1 MKIPFVLSSN
11 QNYNT
16 FVKQKEAKKTIILS
30 MKIIKHIY
38 FLVSFIMATI
48 SSINPVLSTDTQYII
63 VDTYQNFEDARLNR
77 AKLSSLS
84 RATIVELS
92 PKKKKK
98 KNIAVNALR
107 VIQQTKLQ
115 EHFYEY
121 RNITKKKTAKKTGL
135 KIKYSVLL
143 GPENKE
149 RIEKL
154 ANILTNLEYSNFQ
167 IVVKNSKMEIKE
179 DKDNNSNYLTI
190 DPKDFNLPDIEEE
203 KMPSLQK

>member
-1 MKIPFVLSSN
+1 MK
-11 QNYNT
+11 T
-16 FVKQKEAKKTIILS
+16 
-30 MKIIKHIY
+30 IKHIY

-98 KNIAVNALR
+98 NIAVNALR

-121 RNITKKKTAKKTGL
+121 RNITKKKTAKKTGH

-154 ANILTNLEYSNFQ
+154 TNVLTNLEYSNFQ

-190 DPKDFNLPDIEEE
+190 DPKDFNLPDVEEE

>member
-1 MKIPFVLSSN
+1 MKI
-11 QNYNT
+11 T
-16 FVKQKEAKKTIILS
+16 
-30 MKIIKHIY
+30 KHIY
-38 FLVSFIMATI
+38 FLVSFIMVTI

-98 KNIAVNALR
+98 NIAVNALR
-107 VIQQTKLQ
+107 IIQQTKLQ

-121 RNITKKKTAKKTGL
+121 RNITKKKPVKKTGH

-154 ANILTNLEYSNFQ
+154 TNVLTNLEYSNFQ

-179 DKDNNSNYLTI
+179 DKDNDSNYLTI
-190 DPKDFNLPDIEEE
+190 DPKDFNLPDVEEE

>member
-1 MKIPFVLSSN
+1 MK
-11 QNYNT
+11 T
-16 FVKQKEAKKTIILS
+16 
-30 MKIIKHIY
+30 IKHIY
-38 FLVSFIMATI
+38 FLVSFIISTI
-48 SSINPVLSTDTQYII
+48 FSINPVLSTDTQYII

-98 KNIAVNALR
+98 NIAVNALR

-121 RNITKKKTAKKTGL
+121 RNITKEKPVKKTGD

-154 ANILTNLEYSNFQ
+154 TNVLTNLEYSNFQ

-179 DKDNNSNYLTI
+179 DEDNDSNYLTI
-190 DPKDFNLPDIEEE
+190 DPKDFNLPDVEEE

>member
-1 MKIPFVLSSN
+1 M
-11 QNYNT
+11 NYH
-16 FVKQKEAKKTIILS
+16 QK
-30 MKIIKHIY
+30 
-38 FLVSFIMATI
+38 
-48 SSINPVLSTDTQYII
+48 
-63 VDTYQNFEDARLNR
+63 R
-77 AKLSSLS
+77 
-84 RATIVELS
+84 
-92 PKKKKK
+92 KK

-107 VIQQTKLQ
+107 IIQQTKLQ

-121 RNITKKKTAKKTGL
+121 RNITKKKPAKKTGH

-154 ANILTNLEYSNFQ
+154 TNVLTNLEYSNFQ

-179 DKDNNSNYLTI
+179 DEDNDSNYLTI
-190 DPKDFNLPDIEEE
+190 DPKDFNLPDVEEE

>member
-1 MKIPFVLSSN
+1 MK
-11 QNYNT
+11 T
-16 FVKQKEAKKTIILS
+16 
-30 MKIIKHIY
+30 IKHIY

-98 KNIAVNALR
+98 SIAVDTLR

-121 RNITKKKTAKKTGL
+121 RNITKEKTAKKTGH

-154 ANILTNLEYSNFQ
+154 TNVLTNLEYSNFQ

-190 DPKDFNLPDIEEE
+190 DPKDFNLPDVEEE

>member
-1 MKIPFVLSSN
+1 MK
-11 QNYNT
+11 T
-16 FVKQKEAKKTIILS
+16 
-30 MKIIKHIY
+30 IKHIY

-98 KNIAVNALR
+98 NIAVNALR

-154 ANILTNLEYSNFQ
+154 TNILTNLEYSNFQ

-190 DPKDFNLPDIEEE
+190 DPKDFNLPDVEEE

>member
-1 MKIPFVLSSN
+1 MK
-11 QNYNT
+11 T
-16 FVKQKEAKKTIILS
+16 
-30 MKIIKHIY
+30 IKHIY

-98 KNIAVNALR
+98 NIAVNALR

-121 RNITKKKTAKKTGL
+121 RNITKEKPAKKTGH

-190 DPKDFNLPDIEEE
+190 DPKDFNLPDVEEE

>member
-1 MKIPFVLSSN
+1 
-11 QNYNT
+11 
-16 FVKQKEAKKTIILS
+16 

-38 FLVSFIMATI
+38 FLVSFIMVTI
-48 SSINPVLSTDTQYII
+48 SSINPVLPTDTQYII

-98 KNIAVNALR
+98 NIAVNALR
-107 VIQQTKLQ
+107 IIQQTKLQ

-121 RNITKKKTAKKTGL
+121 RNITKKKTAKKTGH

-179 DKDNNSNYLTI
+179 DEDNDSNYLTI
-190 DPKDFNLPDIEEE
+190 DPKDFNLPDVEEE

>member
-1 MKIPFVLSSN
+1 
-11 QNYNT
+11 
-16 FVKQKEAKKTIILS
+16 

-38 FLVSFIMATI
+38 FLVSFIIVTI
-48 SSINPVLSTDTQYII
+48 SSINPVLSADTQYII

-98 KNIAVNALR
+98 NIAVNALR

-121 RNITKKKTAKKTGL
+121 RNITKKKTAKKTGH

-154 ANILTNLEYSNFQ
+154 TNVLTNLEYSNFQ

-179 DKDNNSNYLTI
+179 DEDNDSNYLTI
-190 DPKDFNLPDIEEE
+190 DPKDFNLPDVEEE
-203 KMPSLQK
+203 EMPSLQK

>member
-1 MKIPFVLSSN
+1 MK
-11 QNYNT
+11 T
-16 FVKQKEAKKTIILS
+16 
-30 MKIIKHIY
+30 IKHIY

-98 KNIAVNALR
+98 SVAVDTLR

-154 ANILTNLEYSNFQ
+154 TNVLTNLEYSNFQ

-190 DPKDFNLPDIEEE
+190 DPKDFNLPDVEEE

>member
-1 MKIPFVLSSN
+1 MK
-11 QNYNT
+11 T
-16 FVKQKEAKKTIILS
+16 
-30 MKIIKHIY
+30 IKHIY

-48 SSINPVLSTDTQYII
+48 FSINPVLSTDTQYII

-84 RATIVELS
+84 RAIIVELS

-98 KNIAVNALR
+98 ENIAVNALR

-121 RNITKKKTAKKTGL
+121 RNITKKKPAKKTGH

-167 IVVKNSKMEIKE
+167 IVVKSSKMKIKE
-179 DKDNNSNYLTI
+179 DKDNNIIDFIDYLR
-190 DPKDFNLPDIEEE
+190 KKNQHC
-203 KMPSLQK
+203 K

>member
-1 MKIPFVLSSN
+1 MYPLYRPLPDYVTIRESPIAGLGLFATKRIPAGTYLG
-11 QNYNT
+11 
-16 FVKQKEAKKTIILS
+16 IIH
-30 MKIIKHIY
+30 IINKNEG
-38 FLVSFIMATI
+38 S
-48 SSINPVLSTDTQYII
+48 
-63 VDTYQNFEDARLNR
+63 YQNFEDARLNR

-84 RATIVELS
+84 RAIIVELS

-107 VIQQTKLQ
+107 VIQQAKLQ

-121 RNITKKKTAKKTGL
+121 RNITKEKPAKKKAGHKT
-135 KIKYSVLL
+135 KYSVLL

-179 DKDNNSNYLTI
+179 DEDNNSNYLTI
-190 DPKDFNLPDIEEE
+190 DPKDFNLPDVEEE

>member
-1 MKIPFVLSSN
+1 
-11 QNYNT
+11 
-16 FVKQKEAKKTIILS
+16 

-38 FLVSFIMATI
+38 FLVSFIIVTI
-48 SSINPVLSTDTQYII
+48 SSINPVLSADTQYII

-84 RATIVELS
+84 RATLVELS

-98 KNIAVNALR
+98 SIAVNALR
-107 VIQQTKLQ
+107 VIQQAKLQ

-167 IVVKNSKMEIKE
+167 IVVKNSKIEIKE

-190 DPKDFNLPDIEEE
+190 DPKDFNLPDVEEE

>member
-1 MKIPFVLSSN
+1 MK
-11 QNYNT
+11 T
-16 FVKQKEAKKTIILS
+16 
-30 MKIIKHIY
+30 IKHIY

-48 SSINPVLSTDTQYII
+48 SSINPVLSKDTQYII

-98 KNIAVNALR
+98 NIAVNALR

-121 RNITKKKTAKKTGL
+121 RNITKKKPAKKTGH

-154 ANILTNLEYSNFQ
+154 TNVLTNLEYSNFQ

>member
-1 MKIPFVLSSN
+1 MKIPFVLSSD

-30 MKIIKHIY
+30 MKTIKHIY

-48 SSINPVLSTDTQYII
+48 SSINPVLSIDTQYII

-98 KNIAVNALR
+98 NIAVNALR
-107 VIQQTKLQ
+107 IIQQAKLQ

-179 DKDNNSNYLTI
+179 DEDNNSNYLTI

>member
-1 MKIPFVLSSN
+1 MK
-11 QNYNT
+11 T
-16 FVKQKEAKKTIILS
+16 
-30 MKIIKHIY
+30 IKHIY

>member
-1 MKIPFVLSSN
+1 MK
-11 QNYNT
+11 T
-16 FVKQKEAKKTIILS
+16 
-30 MKIIKHIY
+30 IKHIY

-98 KNIAVNALR
+98 NIAVNALR
-107 VIQQTKLQ
+107 IIQQTKLQ

-121 RNITKKKTAKKTGL
+121 RNITKKKTAKKTGH

-154 ANILTNLEYSNFQ
+154 TNVLTNLEYSNFQ

-179 DKDNNSNYLTI
+179 DEDNDSNYLTI
-190 DPKDFNLPDIEEE
+190 DPKDFNLPDVEEE

>member
-1 MKIPFVLSSN
+1 MK
-11 QNYNT
+11 T
-16 FVKQKEAKKTIILS
+16 
-30 MKIIKHIY
+30 IKHIY
-38 FLVSFIMATI
+38 FLISFIMATI
-48 SSINPVLSTDTQYII
+48 FSINPVLSADTQYII

-92 PKKKKK
+92 PKKKK

-190 DPKDFNLPDIEEE
+190 DPKDFNLPDVEEE
-203 KMPSLQK
+203 EMPSLPK

>member
-1 MKIPFVLSSN
+1 M
-11 QNYNT
+11 
-16 FVKQKEAKKTIILS
+16 KTI
-30 MKIIKHIY
+30 KY
-38 FLVSFIMATI
+38 TYFFLVSFIMATI
-48 SSINPVLSTDTQYII
+48 SSINPVLATDTQYII

-84 RATIVELS
+84 RATIIELS
-92 PKKKKK
+92 PKKKK

-121 RNITKKKTAKKTGL
+121 RNITKEKPVKKTGH

>member
-38 FLVSFIMATI
+38 FLVSFIIVTI
-48 SSINPVLSTDTQYII
+48 SSINPVLSADTQYII

-98 KNIAVNALR
+98 
-107 VIQQTKLQ
+107 T
-115 EHFYEY
+115 
-121 RNITKKKTAKKTGL
+121 
-135 KIKYSVLL
+135 LL
-143 GPENKE
+143 
-149 RIEKL
+149 
-154 ANILTNLEYSNFQ
+154 
-167 IVVKNSKMEIKE
+167 
-179 DKDNNSNYLTI
+179 
-190 DPKDFNLPDIEEE
+190 
-203 KMPSLQK
+203 

>member
-1 MKIPFVLSSN
+1 
-11 QNYNT
+11 
-16 FVKQKEAKKTIILS
+16 

-38 FLVSFIMATI
+38 FLVFFIMVTI
-48 SSINPVLSTDTQYII
+48 PSINPVLSTDTQYII

-84 RATIVELS
+84 RAIIVELS
-92 PKKKKK
+92 PKKKK

-179 DKDNNSNYLTI
+179 YEDNDSNYLTI
-190 DPKDFNLPDIEEE
+190 DPKDFNLPDVEEE

>member
-1 MKIPFVLSSN
+1 MK
-11 QNYNT
+11 T
-16 FVKQKEAKKTIILS
+16 
-30 MKIIKHIY
+30 IKHIY

-48 SSINPVLSTDTQYII
+48 SSINPVLSIDTQYII

-98 KNIAVNALR
+98 NIAVNALR
-107 VIQQTKLQ
+107 IIQQTKLQ

-121 RNITKKKTAKKTGL
+121 RNITKKKTAKKTGH

-154 ANILTNLEYSNFQ
+154 ANVLTNLEYSNFQ

>member
-1 MKIPFVLSSN
+1 MK
-11 QNYNT
+11 T
-16 FVKQKEAKKTIILS
+16 
-30 MKIIKHIY
+30 IKHIY

-48 SSINPVLSTDTQYII
+48 SSVNPVLSTDTQYII
-63 VDTYQNFEDARLNR
+63 VDTYKNFEDARLNR

-92 PKKKKK
+92 QKNKK
-98 KNIAVNALR
+98 KNIAVNAIR
-107 VIQQTKLQ
+107 IIQQTKLQ

-121 RNITKKKTAKKTGL
+121 RNITKKKTAKKTGH

-154 ANILTNLEYSNFQ
+154 TNVLTNLEYSNFQ

-179 DKDNNSNYLTI
+179 NEDNDSNYLTI
-190 DPKDFNLPDIEEE
+190 DPKDFNLPDVEEK

>member
-1 MKIPFVLSSN
+1 MK
-11 QNYNT
+11 T
-16 FVKQKEAKKTIILS
+16 
-30 MKIIKHIY
+30 IKHIY
-38 FLVSFIMATI
+38 FLISFIMATI

-92 PKKKKK
+92 PKKRK

-107 VIQQTKLQ
+107 IIQQTKLQ

-121 RNITKKKTAKKTGL
+121 RNITKKKTAKKTGH

-154 ANILTNLEYSNFQ
+154 TNVLTNLEYSNFQ

-190 DPKDFNLPDIEEE
+190 DPKDFNLPDVEE
-203 KMPSLQK
+203 KKLPSLQK

>member
-1 MKIPFVLSSN
+1 M
-11 QNYNT
+11 
-16 FVKQKEAKKTIILS
+16 KTI
-30 MKIIKHIY
+30 KHTY
-38 FLVSFIMATI
+38 FFLVSFIVATI
-48 SSINPVLSTDTQYII
+48 SSINPVLSTDTRYII

-84 RATIVELS
+84 KATIVELS
-92 PKKKKK
+92 PKKRKKV
-98 KNIAVNALR
+98 AVDTLR
-107 VIQQTKLQ
+107 TIQQTKLQ

-121 RNITKKKTAKKTGL
+121 RNITKKKTAKKTGH

-154 ANILTNLEYSNFQ
+154 TNVLTNLEYSNFQ

-190 DPKDFNLPDIEEE
+190 DPKDFNLPDVEEE

>member
-1 MKIPFVLSSN
+1 M
-11 QNYNT
+11 
-16 FVKQKEAKKTIILS
+16 KTI
-30 MKIIKHIY
+30 KY
-38 FLVSFIMATI
+38 TYFFLVSFIMVTI

-84 RATIVELS
+84 RATIIELS
-92 PKKKKK
+92 PKKKK

-107 VIQQTKLQ
+107 IIQQTKLQ

-121 RNITKKKTAKKTGL
+121 RNITKKKTAKKTDH

-149 RIEKL
+149 RIKKL
-154 ANILTNLEYSNFQ
+154 ANVLTNLEYSNFQ

-179 DKDNNSNYLTI
+179 NEDNDSNYLTI
-190 DPKDFNLPDIEEE
+190 DPKDFNLPDVEEE

>member
-1 MKIPFVLSSN
+1 MK
-11 QNYNT
+11 T
-16 FVKQKEAKKTIILS
+16 
-30 MKIIKHIY
+30 IKHIY

-48 SSINPVLSTDTQYII
+48 SSINPVLSADTQYII

-98 KNIAVNALR
+98 SVAVDTLR
-107 VIQQTKLQ
+107 VIQQEKLQ

-121 RNITKKKTAKKTGL
+121 RNITKKKTAKKTGH

-154 ANILTNLEYSNFQ
+154 TNVLTNLEYSNFQ

-190 DPKDFNLPDIEEE
+190 DPKDFNLPDVEEE
-203 KMPSLQK
+203 KIPSLQK

>member
-1 MKIPFVLSSN
+1 MK
-11 QNYNT
+11 T
-16 FVKQKEAKKTIILS
+16 
-30 MKIIKHIY
+30 IKHIY
-38 FLVSFIMATI
+38 FLVSFIISTI
-48 SSINPVLSTDTQYII
+48 FSINPVLSTDTQYII

-98 KNIAVNALR
+98 SIAVDTLR

-121 RNITKKKTAKKTGL
+121 RNITKEKPAKKKAGHKT
-135 KIKYSVLL
+135 KYSVLL

-154 ANILTNLEYSNFQ
+154 ANILTNLKYSNFQ

-190 DPKDFNLPDIEEE
+190 DPKDFNLPDIEE
-203 KMPSLQK
+203 KKIPSLQK

>member
-1 MKIPFVLSSN
+1 MK
-11 QNYNT
+11 T
-16 FVKQKEAKKTIILS
+16 
-30 MKIIKHIY
+30 IKHIY
-38 FLVSFIMATI
+38 FLVSFIMAMI
-48 SSINPVLSTDTQYII
+48 SSTNPVLSIDTQYII

-98 KNIAVNALR
+98 SVAVDTLR
-107 VIQQTKLQ
+107 VIQQAKLQ

-121 RNITKKKTAKKTGL
+121 RNITKKKTAKKTGH

-190 DPKDFNLPDIEEE
+190 DPKDFNLPDVEEE
-203 KMPSLQK
+203 EMPSLPK

>member
-1 MKIPFVLSSN
+1 MEERLLD
-11 QNYNT
+11 
-16 FVKQKEAKKTIILS
+16 ED
-30 MKIIKHIY
+30 
-38 FLVSFIMATI
+38 FLAQT
-48 SSINPVLSTDTQYII
+48 
-63 VDTYQNFEDARLNR
+63 A
-77 AKLSSLS
+77 
-84 RATIVELS
+84 
-92 PKKKKK
+92 KKKK

-121 RNITKKKTAKKTGL
+121 RNITKKKPVKKTGH

-179 DKDNNSNYLTI
+179 DEDNNSNYLTI

>member
-1 MKIPFVLSSN
+1 MKL
-11 QNYNT
+11 
-16 FVKQKEAKKTIILS
+16 TIIL
-30 MKIIKHIY
+30 
-38 FLVSFIMATI
+38 
-48 SSINPVLSTDTQYII
+48 
-63 VDTYQNFEDARLNR
+63 
-77 AKLSSLS
+77 
-84 RATIVELS
+84 
-92 PKKKKK
+92 KKKK

-121 RNITKKKTAKKTGL
+121 RNITKEKPVKKTGH

-154 ANILTNLEYSNFQ
+154 ANVLTNLEYSNFQ

-203 KMPSLQK
+203 KIEPIKNIESLNTLKIKPKIIWL

>member
-1 MKIPFVLSSN
+1 MK
-11 QNYNT
+11 T
-16 FVKQKEAKKTIILS
+16 
-30 MKIIKHIY
+30 IKHIY

-63 VDTYQNFEDARLNR
+63 VDTYKNFEDARLNR

-84 RATIVELS
+84 RATIIELS
-92 PKKKKK
+92 PKKKK

-107 VIQQTKLQ
+107 IIQQTKLQ

-121 RNITKKKTAKKTGL
+121 RNITKKKTAKKTGH

-203 KMPSLQK
+203 EMPSLPK

>member
-1 MKIPFVLSSN
+1 MK
-11 QNYNT
+11 T
-16 FVKQKEAKKTIILS
+16 
-30 MKIIKHIY
+30 IKHIY

-98 KNIAVNALR
+98 NIAVNALR
-107 VIQQTKLQ
+107 VIQQEKLQ

-121 RNITKKKTAKKTGL
+121 RNITKKKTAKKTGH

-154 ANILTNLEYSNFQ
+154 ANVLTNLEYSNFQ

-179 DKDNNSNYLTI
+179 DEDNNSNYLTI
-190 DPKDFNLPDIEEE
+190 DPKDFNLPDVEEE

>member
-1 MKIPFVLSSN
+1 MK
-11 QNYNT
+11 T
-16 FVKQKEAKKTIILS
+16 
-30 MKIIKHIY
+30 IKHIY

-92 PKKKKK
+92 PKKKK

-190 DPKDFNLPDIEEE
+190 DPKDFNLPDVEEE

>member
-1 MKIPFVLSSN
+1 MK
-11 QNYNT
+11 T
-16 FVKQKEAKKTIILS
+16 
-30 MKIIKHIY
+30 IKHIY
-38 FLVSFIMATI
+38 FLVSFIISTI
-48 SSINPVLSTDTQYII
+48 FSINPVLSTDTQYII

-84 RATIVELS
+84 RAIIVELS

-98 KNIAVNALR
+98 IAVNALR

-121 RNITKKKTAKKTGL
+121 RNITKEKTATKTGH

-154 ANILTNLEYSNFQ
+154 TNVLTNLEYSNFQ

-179 DKDNNSNYLTI
+179 DEDNNSNYLTI

>member
-1 MKIPFVLSSN
+1 
-11 QNYNT
+11 
-16 FVKQKEAKKTIILS
+16 

-63 VDTYQNFEDARLNR
+63 VDTYKNFEDARLNR

-92 PKKKKK
+92 PKKRK

-107 VIQQTKLQ
+107 VIQQEKLQ

-190 DPKDFNLPDIEEE
+190 DPKDFNLPDVEEE
-203 KMPSLQK
+203 KIPSLQK

>member
-1 MKIPFVLSSN
+1 M
-11 QNYNT
+11 
-16 FVKQKEAKKTIILS
+16 KTI
-30 MKIIKHIY
+30 KHTY
-38 FLVSFIMATI
+38 FFLVSFIVATI
-48 SSINPVLSTDTQYII
+48 FSINPVLSTDTQYII

-84 RATIVELS
+84 RAIIVELS
-92 PKKKKK
+92 PKKKK

-121 RNITKKKTAKKTGL
+121 RNITKEKTAKKTGH

-154 ANILTNLEYSNFQ
+154 ANVLTNLEYSNFQ

-190 DPKDFNLPDIEEE
+190 DPKDFNLPDVEEE